1 MDTTDSGF
9 SFYDIESLMQ
19 RLQEIKEEQ
28 KSLNE
33 QEGIVKES
41 IRALLEEDGLDK
53 YESEHCT
60 VRLQARN
67 KKKYN
72 AAYEQQE
79 ADLKAAK
86 ELLDSLGDYE
96 VVPLE
101 ASIVYAAPKTP
112 AVPSF

>member
-1 MDTTDSGF
+1 MDITN
-9 SFYDIESLMQ
+9 IESLME

-33 QEGIVKES
+33 QEVIVKEY
-41 IRALLEEDGLDK
+41 IRAWLKENHYDQ

-60 VRLQARN
+60 VRLQARS

-79 ADLKAAK
+79 ADLKATK
-86 ELLDSLGDYE
+86 KLLDDLGDYE
-96 VVPLE
+96 VVSVETSL
-101 ASIVYAAPKTP
+101 VYVAPKTP
-112 AVPSF
+112 SVPSF